1 MTRIGPC
8 AATQNGDDG
17 RSTRRGP
24 DFAMAL
30 VPAEASETD
39 HAPDLLVVAGDRG
52 DLRQVG
58 AGRQRIA
65 GKAGATIA
73 IPIDDPG
80 LVQPLRA
87 NLFQADH
94 RPMCC
99 CGRARRLAPRGTGR
113 MRNLVHALALAATLV
128 NAAPGHANTPG
139 RADAP
144 PIEPLDLAAFVRE
157 AARTSGLPERWIYA
171 VIRLESAGRI
181 HAVSPAGAMGL
192 MQLMPATWAD
202 LRGRLGLGSD
212 PFDPHDNIRAGAA
225 YLRALYDR
233 YGPSGFLAAYN
244 AGPGR
249 YEDWLAGRSALPLET
264 RRYLSRAA
272 TLLEIS
278 APRGADGGFD
288 QVRVAGVER
297 PRSGPA
303 TPFADI
309 RTSLAAAPWPRLTR
323 PSSPLFVAV
332 ATASER

>member
-1 MTRIGPC
+1 MRK
-8 AATQNGDDG
+8 
-17 RSTRRGP
+17 
-24 DFAMAL
+24 L
-30 VPAEASETD
+30 
-39 HAPDLLVVAGDRG
+39 
-52 DLRQVG
+52 
-58 AGRQRIA
+58 
-65 GKAGATIA
+65 
-73 IPIDDPG
+73 
-80 LVQPLRA
+80 
-87 NLFQADH
+87 
-94 RPMCC
+94 
-99 CGRARRLAPRGTGR
+99 AR
-113 MRNLVHALALAATLV
+113 ALALAAALV

-144 PIEPLDLAAFVRE
+144 PIAPIDLAAFVRE

-212 PFDPHDNIRAGAA
+212 PFDPRDNIRAGAA

-249 YEDWLAGRSALPLET
+249 YEDWLAGRGALPLET

-272 TLLEIS
+272 ALFEYP
-278 APRGADGGFD
+278 APKEANGEFD
-288 QVRVAGVER
+288 QARVAGVER
-297 PRSGPA
+297 PQEGHA

-309 RTSLAAAPWPRLTR
+309 RTSLTASPSPRLAR
-323 PSSPLFVAV
+323 PSDALFVPV